1 MNSPDEQFSSG
12 HFPSGPSSSELA
24 STEHA
29 STEQGARDPA
39 PDGLSSDSHSPDSHS
54 PGDQFCNDLSSRDP
68 SSRDQ
73 SSRDHSSRGRG
84 TAGAVGSDVSGSIQ
98 SLLGTVV
105 IAVFVITFIVQAFQ
119 IPSPSMENTL
129 LVGDYL
135 LVNKLCYGGGG
146 LGDYF
151 MPYRQVRRGDIVVF
165 HYPVDPTQHFVKRV
179 IGVPGDRVRLVNKQ
193 VLVNGLPLKEPY
205 ARFSRPADDVFRD
218 NFPRLDV
225 MSGPTPEWW
234 LQLRK
239 LVEDGQL
246 IVPEGHYFVMGD
258 NRDNS
263 SDSRYWGFVPE
274 ANIIGRPLVIYWSV
288 QGGEGDGTAPSSVSD
303 KLYHFAYVLTHIFQ
317 ITRWNRTLR
326 LVH

>member
-54 PGDQFCNDLSSRDP
+54 PGDQFCSDLSSRDP

-73 SSRDHSSRGRG
+73 SSRDHSSGVRG

-135 LVNKLCYGGGG
+135 LVNKLCFGGGG

-263 SDSRYWGFVPE
+263 YDSRYWGFVPE